1 MPRSVPPG
9 LASARQRPCY
19 SSISPRTYL
28 TMSDSLPSP
37 GQVIGAWEGAAPLD
51 GSESRVV
58 GTSGSPALP
67 VVRRLVQQAADAAAT
82 GYRPLRLNSSRCASN
97 QAMTSLRFQ
106 RLCLPIL

>member
-1 MPRSVPPG
+1 MLLVDQSAHLLDDVRFAAESGPGDRSVG
-9 LASARQRPCY
+9 RSRTARWERVT
-19 SSISPRTYL
+19 RRGHERL
-28 TMSDSLPSP
+28 T
-37 GQVIGAWEGAAPLD
+37 G
-51 GSESRVV
+51 
-58 GTSGSPALP
+58 LP